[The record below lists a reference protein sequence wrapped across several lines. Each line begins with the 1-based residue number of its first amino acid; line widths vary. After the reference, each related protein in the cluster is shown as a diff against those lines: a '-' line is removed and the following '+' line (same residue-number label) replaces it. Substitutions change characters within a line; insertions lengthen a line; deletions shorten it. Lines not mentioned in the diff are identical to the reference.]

1 MKKRFLWIVSSALA
15 LTTAF
20 TVMASTW
27 SVEPEVVEAAY
38 VEEDELPVV
47 GSYENLKKLL
57 AKEMQQRHLYGM
69 VRAEAETAVVAAPA
83 AGAPAPAQDTT
94 SAKSADYST
103 TNTQVQGVDEA
114 DLVKTDGTYLYQATS
129 EQIRIVQ
136 AVPANEMKV
145 ASRIDYAGGKFQPL
159 ELYVDDYRLVVIGQ
173 SYETLATKVS
183 AAPSAKKIARR
194 TYDHQMVKAK
204 VYDITNKQQPRLTRE
219 LDVEGHYLSSR
230 KIGSSLYLVAN
241 HYIDT
246 YGVMEDQA
254 EPAPIY
260 RDRAQ
265 GEEYQ
270 RMPFSEIRYF
280 PESLAPNYLMVA
292 GINLDD
298 AKQKM
303 SVHSYLGGGENMYA
317 SAENLYVAVSEHKA
331 DAPVKIFQSNS
342 FAPAPLEEK
351 INTTLYRFA
360 LKNGTLSFSAKG
372 SVPGT
377 ILNQFSMDEHGGY
390 LRIATTSGNIWRTD
404 EGTSKNNLYVL
415 DDELNIHGK
424 LEGIAPGERIYSA
437 RFIGD
442 RAYMVTFKT
451 VDPLFVIDL
460 KKPNAPAI
468 LGALKIPGYS
478 DYLHPY
484 DENHLIGFGKEAEAM
499 KDMAYYQGMKIA
511 LFDVTDVTKPIE
523 KFKTVI
529 GDRGTDS
536 ELLHDHKALLF
547 SKEKELLA
555 FPVTVHELTK
565 QQKAQNDIREY
576 GHFTFQGAYL
586 YQLNLQKGFVLKDTI
601 SHLNEEDLRKSGD
614 YWYGSDKNIR
624 RILTIGDTLYTVS
637 DSIVQAQKLSSN
649 HPLGTLALTK

>member
-20 TVMASTW
+20 TVMAGTW
-27 SVEPEVVEAAY
+27 SVEPEVVEAAD

-69 VRAEAETAVVAAPA
+69 VRAEAETAIVAAPA
-83 AGAPAPAQDTT
+83 AGAPAAAQDTT

-129 EQIRIVQ
+129 EEIRIVQ

-159 ELYVDDYRLVVIGQ
+159 ELYVDDNRLVVIGQ

-194 TYDHQMVKAK
+194 TYDQQLVKAK

-331 DAPVKIFQSNS
+331 DAPVKIFQSHS

-415 DDELNIHGK
+415 DDELDVHGK

-511 LFDVTDVTKPIE
+511 LFDVTDVTNPIE

-601 SHLNEEDLRKSGD
+601 THLNEEDLRRSGD